1 MSVSFLIL
9 FNSKSIWFFFTFV
22 KVWTIEWLLFFG
34 ELGVFIYKASHG
46 KIGDELHLFKTLAS
60 DRTLPSS
67 DPDWVWYV
75 FSVESVTIWY
85 DNRVCHVFQADGA
98 FKRAV
103 EVTLEKSVELLLSM
117 FHNCQFFYGGFVGR
131 FFGMKFWCLFIIWV
145 ILVIFWVILPILI
158 GRLHLI
164 STKKYQLKLILSK
177 QIISAI

>member
-1 MSVSFLIL
+1 M
-9 FNSKSIWFFFTFV
+9 
-22 KVWTIEWLLFFG
+22 FFG

-46 KIGDELHLFKTLAS
+46 EIGDELDLFKTLTS

-75 FSVESVTIWY
+75 FSVKSVTIWY
-85 DNRVCHVFQADGA
+85 NNRVCHVLQADGA
-98 FKRAV
+98 FKHTAK
-103 EVTLEKSVELLLSM
+103 VTLEKLVELLLSM
-117 FHNCQFFYGGFVGR
+117 FHNCQFLYGGFFGI

-145 ILVIFWVILPILI
+145 ILVIFWAILPILI

-177 QIISAI
+177 QIMSEI